1 MSIPKAKKYLQDIDY
16 FSRNGL
22 YKFVQLI
29 YNSTCVGMEFRA
41 GLRTKFQMIYGR
53 KKYGVS

>member
-1 MSIPKAKKYLQDIDY
+1 MSIVKTKKYLQDIDY
-16 FSRNGL
+16 FSFNRL

-41 GLRTKFQMIYGR
+41 ALRSKFQMKYGR